1 MILEGKTAL
10 VTGGGH
16 GIGRGLCLALAKEGA
31 KVVINYSRDDDAASW
46 TKSLIEQDDGTA
58 VLVKADVGYTDQC
71 QELVEK
77 SNQAFGHIDILI
89 SNAGIGQQSK
99 IVDCPDEEWDRV
111 MNVNLKATFVLARG
125 LMPGMI
131 DREFGRIVTISSN
144 RAATGTAGA
153 SFVPYATS
161 KGALE
166 TLTKGIA
173 VEGAPWI
180 TANAIS
186 PGGTSRQIA
195 SERGEEWP
203 PPPAMDDKF
212 FLGRRVLLNRIGTPE
227 DVAGAM
233 LFLVSDSGCF
243 VTGQNLHVSG
253 GVVM

>member
-31 KVVINYSRDDDAASW
+31 KVVINYSRDDDAAAW

-111 MNVNLKATFVLARG
+111 IKVIL
-125 LMPGMI
+125 
-131 DREFGRIVTISSN
+131 
-144 RAATGTAGA
+144 TGTFYCCRAG
-153 SFVPYATS
+153 
-161 KGALE
+161 GAIME
-166 TLTKGIA
+166 HQ
-173 VEGAPWI
+173 E
-180 TANAIS
+180 
-186 PGGTSRQIA
+186 
-195 SERGEEWP
+195 
-203 PPPAMDDKF
+203 
-212 FLGRRVLLNRIGTPE
+212 
-227 DVAGAM
+227 
-233 LFLVSDSGCF
+233 SGCIINISYYLIKCLCSF
-243 VTGQNLHVSG
+243 
-253 GVVM
+253 